1 MFPQSRYGKFPAH
14 LSGLLSTFLLCV
26 FTGSSSWQN
35 ADFRCS
41 PSNVAR
47 PWSRRLGDFS
57 AMERA
62 TPSTSPVWTCGG
74 PVAEVHFLTPALLK
88 SYFTFLFHIKTHRHV
103 LLGWCQHCTLHGHMW
118 LANCNFAS
126 RTLKN
131 HVLWLNIACVFGI
144 HPTKRFSKMFARP
157 WWSVGNSTLRGLSS
171 SSSLCSNCP
180 NINYSGD
187 VLKKDRARA
196 ARSLWDINDHA
207 WCSAWN
213 CCFDLVEWQTTLWC
227 YANQCVNKGLLE
239 VTILSCS
246 VWDGQLFD

>member
-1 MFPQSRYGKFPAH
+1 MKVSIGCPLALGHLGKIMTSDAKWPPSFCKEQATLGRCSH
-14 LSGLLSTFLLCV
+14 SLDTENSLHTCLACCQHFSYAFSQ
-26 FTGSSSWQN
+26 GSSSWQN

-47 PWSRRLGDFS
+47 PWSRKLGDFS

-74 PVAEVHFLTPALLK
+74 PVQAEVHFLTPALLK
-88 SYFTFLFHIKTHRHV
+88 SYYSYFTFLFHIKTHRHV

-157 WWSVGNSTLRGLSS
+157 WWSVGNSTLRGLNS

-187 VLKKDRARA
+187 VLKKDRAR
-196 ARSLWDINDHA
+196 
-207 WCSAWN
+207 
-213 CCFDLVEWQTTLWC
+213 
-227 YANQCVNKGLLE
+227 GE
-239 VTILSCS
+239 VCET
-246 VWDGQLFD
+246 